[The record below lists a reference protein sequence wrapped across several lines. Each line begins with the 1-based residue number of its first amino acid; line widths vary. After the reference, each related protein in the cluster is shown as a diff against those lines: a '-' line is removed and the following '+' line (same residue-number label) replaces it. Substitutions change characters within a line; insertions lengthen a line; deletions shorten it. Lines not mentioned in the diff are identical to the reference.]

1 METKEREGFLG
12 KEMKEELMEDIK
24 RAEKPIK
31 TGREGYESAVRRA
44 AEEDRE
50 RAAQRAGRMERV
62 YICSQYA
69 TRGDMMENLHLAEAI
84 CRKVIGEGKIPICP
98 HLAYS
103 RVLDDRIAEERAAGI
118 RIGLE
123 LLRDCDEVR
132 VWTRLAEGMKGE
144 IREASRLGIP
154 IACQGGDRDILAEV
168 MEVLHG

>member
-12 KEMKEELMEDIK
+12 EGMRRELMEDIE

-50 RAAQRAGRMERV
+50 RVAKRAGRMERV

-69 TRGDMMENLHLAEAI
+69 TRGD
-84 CRKVIGEGKIPICP
+84 
-98 HLAYS
+98 
-103 RVLDDRIAEERAAGI
+103 
-118 RIGLE
+118 
-123 LLRDCDEVR
+123 
-132 VWTRLAEGMKGE
+132 
-144 IREASRLGIP
+144 
-154 IACQGGDRDILAEV
+154 ILAEV